1 MGWSKRAS
9 RATSFATVMAF
20 SPGGDLSSSN
30 AAEACASATSGTA
43 SVAMEMSAACAS
55 TVTEQ
60 ACAALEA
67 TATCASAAT
76 EQASAALEATAVCA
90 STVTEQAA
98 AVFGATA
105 TCATAVI
112 SHRAAAVADF
122 VLNKAATTIQAVQRG
137 HMQRQRTSKVVA
149 MVALSTQVAAS
160 GKATV
165 STISEH
171 AAAAFEATAA
181 CAITISDQAAA
192 AVEATARKA
201 HDAAATVIQKVQ
213 RGHMQ
218 RQRSE
223 RRVAAVSVAPVKVVL
238 TAVGEG
244 ARASITVPDA
254 TPPVLVASAR
264 AAAAAAGA
272 ATVHCASMGVNA
284 MVQSAAVGANTI
296 RSIPMSASACCAGFS
311 SGVRNIAGSA
321 TPRIPMKVKFNL
333 ERPF

>member
-1 MGWSKRAS
+1 M
-9 RATSFATVMAF
+9 
-20 SPGGDLSSSN
+20 
-30 AAEACASATSGTA
+30 
-43 SVAMEMSAACAS
+43 
-55 TVTEQ
+55 
-60 ACAALEA
+60 
-67 TATCASAAT
+67 
-76 EQASAALEATAVCA
+76 
-90 STVTEQAA
+90 
-98 AVFGATA
+98 
-105 TCATAVI
+105 
-112 SHRAAAVADF
+112 
-122 VLNKAATTIQAVQRG
+122 
-137 HMQRQRTSKVVA
+137 
-149 MVALSTQVAAS
+149 
-160 GKATV
+160 

-171 AAAAFEATAA
+171 AAAKCGSKQLQHERF
-181 CAITISDQAAA
+181 TISDQAAA

-284 MVQSAAVGANTI
+284 MVQSAAEARTQSVRA
-296 RSIPMSASACCAGFS
+296 PMSASACCAGGV
-311 SGVRNIAGSA
+311 GVRNIAGSA